1 MQSFKVKTLNL
12 EEVNSSLLSLKKSAD
27 DANTKSANTFLVLN
41 SYLSVL
47 QSSLSALQ
55 SQYSRLVYYRTIFER
70 VLAEL
75 DGENEVEPEEAPDDS
90 IE

>member
-1 MQSFKVKTLNL
+1 MQSFKVKTLDL

-27 DANTKSANTFLVLN
+27 DANTRSANTFLVLN

-47 QSSLSALQ
+47 QSNLSSLQ
-55 SQYSRLVYYRTIFER
+55 SQYAKLVYYRTIFER

-75 DGENEVEPEEAPDDS
+75 DGEVEPEKTSDEED
-90 IE
+90 E

>member
-47 QSSLSALQ
+47 QSNLSSLQ
-55 SQYSRLVYYRTIFER
+55 SQYARLVYYRTIFER

-75 DGENEVEPEEAPDDS
+75 DGEDEVEPEETSDD
-90 IE
+90 EDE